1 MLSIKTQELVIKFF
15 KDMKTKFGV
24 MAIWLVVLTLPF
36 GLTSCIKGDEP
47 ENPQAIL
54 DKDIEAID
62 DYLTSNNINAIKDP
76 SGVRMAITTLG
87 TGFPAQS
94 FSKVDVDYIG
104 KLFTDGTV
112 FDEGNIEGDLKNLI
126 PGWQFALTTLPV
138 GSKATLF
145 IPSYWAYR
153 DVQQGSIPPNSI
165 LIFNIAFND
174 VIETSAQQQKLGT
187 DTVAVDDY
195 LSSKG
200 IVAEK
205 DTTGLR
211 YVVTQEGTGA
221 QPGWYDKVKFTAAY
235 KLLTDDTKVV
245 YTLQFEPSDDGFD
258 SRVIDQIPN
267 GLKQGLQK
275 LRAGSK
281 ATFYLASGLGY
292 GSAGASI
299 DGQTIIPANAN
310 IIIEVDFTEIVTP

>member
-1 MLSIKTQELVIKFF
+1 
-15 KDMKTKFGV
+15 MKTKFGV
-24 MAIWLVVLTLPF
+24 MAMWLVVLILPF
-36 GLTSCIKGDEP
+36 GLTSCINGDEP
-47 ENPQAIL
+47 ENPQARL
-54 DKDIEAID
+54 DNDIETID
-62 DYLTSNNINAIKDP
+62 NYLASNNINAIKDP
-76 SGVRMAITTLG
+76 SGIRMAITTLG

-112 FDEGNIEGDLKNLI
+112 FDEGNVEGDLANLI

-174 VIETSAQQQKLGT
+174 VIETSAQLQKLGT

-195 LSSKG
+195 LATKG
-200 IVAEK
+200 IIAEK

-221 QPGWYDKVKFTAAY
+221 QPGWYDKVKFTAVY

-292 GSAGASI
+292 GSSGASI
-299 DGQTIIPANAN
+299 DGQLIIPANAN

>member
-1 MLSIKTQELVIKFF
+1 
-15 KDMKTKFGV
+15 MKTKFGV
-24 MAIWLVVLTLPF
+24 MAIWLVVLILPF
-36 GLTSCIKGDEP
+36 GLTSCSKGDEP
-47 ENPQAIL
+47 ENPQGNL

-62 DYLTSNNINAIKDP
+62 DYLTSNNINAIRDR
-76 SGVRMAITTLG
+76 SGVRMAISTLG

-112 FDEGNIEGDLKNLI
+112 FDEGNIKADLENLI
-126 PGWQFALTTLPV
+126 PGWRIAFTTLPV

-200 IVAEK
+200 IVAVK

-221 QPGWYDKVKFTAAY
+221 QPGWYDKVKFKADY
-235 KLLTDDTKVV
+235 KLLTDDTKIV

-258 SRVIDQIPN
+258 SRVVDQIPN

-292 GSAGASI
+292 GSSGASI
-299 DGQTIIPANAN
+299 DGQLIIPANAN